1 MKKYPFSR
9 VTCLFAFVFVMGG
22 FFVLASLT
30 DVLAQSQSGAAT
42 LVPKAVR
49 DRGVLRIGSQQ
60 TYPPIEFRDP
70 VSNDMVGVST
80 ELLTEVAKRLGL
92 KLQWV
97 QSDYGA
103 LITGAKADRFDI
115 ASGGIS
121 DQPER
126 QKELDFV
133 NYLLTGTGILTL
145 VNAAG
150 QYKTIEDFSGK
161 NVAFTLG
168 AKKIE
173 AVVKEASDKLVAAGK
188 PPIGMVTLPSSSDA
202 KMQLDLKRVD
212 GYLNETCTLAY
223 FMSRNPGAY
232 AMVQDGKYVL
242 TPLITSWG
250 FTKQNTGLRD
260 AVQATLQ
267 GMLKD
272 GTYMNLLKKWD
283 LAGGALPEITINM
296 PWDYRKK

>member
-1 MKKYPFSR
+1 MKSRFSLTA
-9 VTCLFAFVFVMGG
+9 VCLIVLVAVAGAFV
-22 FFVLASLT
+22 LTAPAS
-30 DVLAQSQSGAAT
+30 AQAPSI
-42 LVPKAVR
+42 PKALR
-49 DRGVLRIGSQQ
+49 DSGVLRVGSQQ

-70 VSNDMVGVST
+70 ANNEMVGVST

-103 LITGAKADRFDI
+103 LITGAKADRFDL

-126 QKELDFV
+126 EKELDFV
-133 NYLLTGTGILTL
+133 NYLLTGTGILTQL
-145 VNAAG
+145 GDVKS
-150 QYKTIEDFSGK
+150 YKAIEDFAGK
-161 NVAFTLG
+161 KVAFTLG

-173 AVVKEASDKLVAAGK
+173 AAVKEASDKLVAAGK
-188 PPIGMVTLPSSSDA
+188 PAIEMVTLPSSSDA

-223 FMSRNPGAY
+223 FMSQNPGKY
-232 AMVQDGKYVL
+232 AMVQDGKYIL

-250 FTKQNTGLRD
+250 FTKQNTELRD
-260 AVQATLQ
+260 AVQATMKAMQ
-267 GMLKD
+267 KD
-272 GTYMNLLKKWD
+272 GAYMKILQKWD
-283 LAGGALPEITINM
+283 LAGGALPEITINL
-296 PWDYRKK
+296 PWDARK

>member
-1 MKKYPFSR
+1 MKKRFSLKS
-9 VTCLFAFVFVMGG
+9 VSLLALVLIAGG
-22 FFVLASLT
+22 ALLLNPITPAS
-30 DVLAQSQSGAAT
+30 AQTQPGVAAK
-42 LVPKAVR
+42 LPKAMS
-49 DRGVLRIGSQQ
+49 DSGLLRVGSQQ

-70 VSNDMVGVST
+70 TSNEMVGVST

-92 KLQWV
+92 KVQWV

-103 LITGAKADRFDI
+103 LITGAKADRFDL

-133 NYLLTGTGILTL
+133 NYLLTGTGILTQ
-145 VNAAG
+145 VDVAG
-150 QYKTIEDFSGK
+150 QYKTIEGFSGK
-161 NVAFTLG
+161 KVAFTLG

-173 AVVKEASDKLVAAGK
+173 AAVKEASDKLVAAGK
-188 PPIGMVTLPSSSDA
+188 PPIEMVTLPSSSDA

-223 FMSRNPGAY
+223 FMSQNPGKY

-250 FTKQNTGLRD
+250 FTKQNTELRD
-260 AVQATLQ
+260 AVQATMKGMQKDSTYLKILQ
-267 GMLKD
+267 
-272 GTYMNLLKKWD
+272 KWD

-296 PWDYRKK
+296 PWDYRK

>member
-1 MKKYPFSR
+1 MKKCFFPR
-9 VTCLFAFVFVMGG
+9 VVSLFAFVAIVGG
-22 FFVLASLT
+22 ALLFASPT
-30 DVLAQSQSGAAT
+30 DVSAQGQSGAAA
-42 LVPKAVR
+42 LLPKAVT
-49 DRGVLRIGSQQ
+49 DRGVLRVGSQQ

-70 VSNDMVGVST
+70 VSKEMVGVST

-92 KLQWV
+92 KVQWV

-145 VNAAG
+145 VNVVG

-161 NVAFTLG
+161 KVAFTLG

-173 AVVKEASDKLVAAGK
+173 AVVVGASDKLVAAGK

-202 KMQLDLKRVD
+202 KMQLDLNRVD

-223 FMSRNPGAY
+223 FMAQNPGKY
-232 AMVQDGKYVL
+232 AMVQEGKYVL

-260 AVQATLQ
+260 AVQATMK

-272 GTYMNLLKKWD
+272 GAYLKILEKWD
-283 LAGGALPEITINM
+283 LAGGKLPEITINM
-296 PWDYRKK
+296 PWDYRK

>member
-1 MKKYPFSR
+1 MKNRFSLKT
-9 VTCLFAFVFVMGG
+9 VCLIAFVVFAAGAVL
-22 FFVLASLT
+22 FSTLAS
-30 DVLAQSQSGAAT
+30 AQTPT
-42 LVPKAVR
+42 LPKAIR
-49 DRGVLRIGSQQ
+49 DSGVLRVGSQQ

-70 VSNDMVGVST
+70 KSNEMVGVST

-103 LITGAKADRFDI
+103 LITGAKADRFDL

-126 QKELDFV
+126 EKELDFV
-133 NYLLTGTGILTL
+133 NYLLTGTGILTQL
-145 VNAAG
+145 GDVKN
-150 QYKTIEDFSGK
+150 YKTIEDFSGK
-161 NVAFTLG
+161 KVAFTLG

-173 AVVKEASDKLVAAGK
+173 AAVKEASDKLVAAGK
-188 PPIGMVTLPSSSDA
+188 PAIEMVTLPSSSDA

-223 FMSRNPGAY
+223 FMSQNPGKY
-232 AMVQDGKYVL
+232 GMVQDGKYIL

-250 FTKQNTGLRD
+250 FTKQNTELRD
-260 AVQATLQ
+260 AVQAT
-267 GMLKD
+267 MKAMKKD
-272 GTYMNLLKKWD
+272 GAYMKILQKWD
-283 LAGGALPEITINM
+283 LAGGALPEITINL
-296 PWDYRKK
+296 PWDARK